1 MTTRV
6 KNGETCPALEEL
18 KQICKENFRE
28 IAYKD
33 NLIITFDRYEGT
45 DAQYFETYEEAIE
58 WEEGYRNMV
67 PLEEV
72 ENTYEE
78 EAEIFM
84 TMQ

>member
-6 KNGETCPALEEL
+6 KNGETCLALEEL

-67 PLEEV
+67 PLVEV
-72 ENTYEE
+72 ENIYEE

-84 TMQ
+84 TIQ